1 MSIFETL
8 RRLVPLLRSRGQ
20 VRLDD
25 ALKRLQHGEMSGQA
39 PSLESLAGA
48 LGCSVDQAARLL
60 AELQS
65 RGLVQLSGGM
75 IQLTDPGRER
85 ALHLVRAHRLWEQF
99 LADRTGFDEL
109 EWHGLAERREH
120 ELSQAQTDRLSA
132 SLGHPTHDPHG
143 DPIPSAEGEW
153 ASQPGM
159 LLPAARPGQ
168 RLRVLH
174 VEDEPE
180 ALFAELLALGLH
192 PGSELHLL
200 EAAPEGLRLEIAGEP
215 RRLSTLAAGNVT
227 VQELPQAE
235 GLAGTRLSA
244 LPVGQSARVI
254 ALLPACHGA
263 DRRRLQDL
271 GLLPGTQVRA
281 EFASPA
287 GDPVAYRIRGAL
299 IALRKDQ
306 ADLIQVE
313 RAPA

>member
-1 MSIFETL
+1 MSILEIL
-8 RRLVPLLRSRGQ
+8 RRYAPLLRSRGQ

-48 LGCSVDQAARLL
+48 LGCGVDQAARLL

-65 RGLVQLSGGM
+65 QGLVLLSGGM
-75 IQLTDPGRER
+75 IQLTGPGRER
-85 ALHLVRAHRLWEQF
+85 ALHLVRAHRLWERF

-109 EWHGLAERREH
+109 EWHELAERREH
-120 ELSQAQTDRLSA
+120 ELSQAQADRLSA

-153 ASQPGM
+153 APQPGI

-168 RLRVLH
+168 RLQVVH
-174 VEDEPE
+174 IEDEPE
-180 ALFAELLALGLH
+180 GLFAELLALGLH
-192 PGSELHLL
+192 PGAELRLL
-200 EAAPEGLRLEIAGEP
+200 RAAPEWLRLEIAGET
-215 RRLSTLAAGNVT
+215 RRLSALAAGNVT
-227 VQELPQAE
+227 VLELPPAE

-299 IALRKDQ
+299 IALRKEQ